1 MKKKINFWAKTFFG
15 LLPKYIEK
23 KKKKKIIAIQFLY
36 CREGSLKGWRYCIVR
51 TKFLYCKVEV
61 VLQLKGLVG

>member
-1 MKKKINFWAKTFFG
+1 MKKKKLIFG
-15 LLPKYIEK
+15 QKRFLGYCPNILK
-23 KKKKKIIAIQFLY
+23 KKKFIAIQFLY

>member
-1 MKKKINFWAKTFFG
+1 MKKNINFWAKSFFR
-15 LLPKYIEK
+15 LLPKYIE
-23 KKKKKIIAIQFLY
+23 KKIIAIQFLY

>member
-1 MKKKINFWAKTFFG
+1 MKKKINFWAKSFFG
-15 LLPKYIEK
+15 LLPKYIGK
-23 KKKKKIIAIQFLY
+23 KKFIAIQFLY
-36 CREGSLKGWRYCIVR
+36 CMEGSLKGWRYCIVR

>member
-15 LLPKYIEK
+15 LLPKYIEFFFF
-23 KKKKKIIAIQFLY
+23 IAIQFLY